1 MNSEPL
7 LHMVVKGNSE
17 YETGAGVWCMLL
29 ELALPFLKIYL
40 ISASLISPHNP
51 SLDMQIS
58 NDTVGS
64 LSHLLVG

>member
-17 YETGAGVWCMLL
+17 NETGAGVWCMLL

-40 ISASLISPHNP
+40 ISASLISPHNT

>member
-1 MNSEPL
+1 
-7 LHMVVKGNSE
+7 MVVKGNSE
-17 YETGAGVWCMLL
+17 NETGVGVWCMLL

-40 ISASLISPHNP
+40 ISASLISPHNT